1 VCGNPDAA
9 QVKLH
14 VAPKTFR
21 EAKKNA
27 ESERSR
33 ECGKADLTQISQSL
47 HLFGRFLVNH
57 IEMKIIEPD
66 TVREHV
72 RARYG
77 NIAMNGGGCCGSVG
91 GCCGSENS
99 HDQRLGYSA
108 VDVAAVPKGS
118 NLGLGCGNPMAIA
131 SIRPGE
137 TILDLGSGAGFDCFL
152 AARQLNGTG
161 RVIGVDMTPA
171 MIAKARNNVR
181 KGQYTNVEFRL
192 GEIEALPVSDNFV
205 DLVISNCVINLSP
218 EKRRVFREA
227 FRVLKA
233 GGRLALADVVA
244 IKPLP
249 ERIRT
254 QLNAIGA
261 CIGGAALVDDLKTM
275 IKDAGFNRIEIVPRD
290 ETRSLINQWTE
301 NKVASDF
308 VVSAFVTAFKAA

>member
-1 VCGNPDAA
+1 MLLGETFALRRRPF
-9 QVKLH
+9 VKRE
-14 VAPKTFR
+14 KTLIP
-21 EAKKNA
+21 
-27 ESERSR
+27 SDLG
-33 ECGKADLTQISQSL
+33 ECGKADSTQISQSL
-47 HLFGRFLVNH
+47 HLFGRFLVSH
-57 IEMKIIEPD
+57 IEMKTIEPD

-77 NIAMNGGGCCGSVG
+77 NIAVNGGGCCGSVD

-99 HDQRLGYSA
+99 CDQRLGYSA
-108 VDVAAVPKGS
+108 VHVASVPEGS
-118 NLGLGCGNPMAIA
+118 NLGLGCANPMAIA

-171 MIAKARNNVR
+171 MIAKARNNIR
-181 KGQYTNVEFRL
+181 KGRYTNVEFRL
-192 GEIEALPVSDNFV
+192 GEIEALPVADNFV

-218 EKRRVFREA
+218 EKPRVFREA

-249 ERIRT
+249 ESIRT
-254 QLNAIGA
+254 QSNAIGA

-275 IKDAGFNRIEIVPRD
+275 LKDAGFIRIEIVPRD

-301 NKVASDF
+301 DKIASDF
-308 VVSAFVTAFKAA
+308 VVSAFITAFKAA

>member
-1 VCGNPDAA
+1 M
-9 QVKLH
+9 
-14 VAPKTFR
+14 R
-21 EAKKNA
+21 KK
-27 ESERSR
+27 RSFQR
-33 ECGKADLTQISQSL
+33 CGKADSTQISQSL
-47 HLFGRFLVNH
+47 RLFGRFLVSH
-57 IEMKIIEPD
+57 VKMKTIEPD
-66 TVREHV
+66 IVREHV

-77 NIAMNGGGCCGSVG
+77 NIAVRGGGCCSSVD

-99 HDQRLGYSA
+99 YDQRLGYSA
-108 VDVAAVPKGS
+108 VDVESVPEGS

-192 GEIEALPVSDNFV
+192 GEIEALPIADCFV

-218 EKRRVFREA
+218 EKPRVFREA

-261 CIGGAALVDDLKTM
+261 CIGGAAFVDDLKTM
-275 IKDAGFNRIEIVPRD
+275 LRDAGFIRIEIVRRD

-301 NKVASDF
+301 DEIASDF